1 MLNCSDHLAKSLKRA
16 GTLELFG
23 LESAPMQITESQKK
37 YLRSLGHQLKPV
49 VTVADAGLSE
59 SVLKEFNST
68 IDHHELIKVRIRS
81 GDRATRDATI
91 KELCETAK
99 TQLVARIGNVAL
111 IYRRNDEK
119 PKIPLPIGK

>member
-1 MLNCSDHLAKSLKRA
+1 
-16 GTLELFG
+16 
-23 LESAPMQITESQKK
+23 MQITESQKK
-37 YLRSLGHQLKPV
+37 YLRGLGHQLKPV

-99 TQLVARIGNVAL
+99 TQLVTRIGNVAL